1 MPRLTTEMTITA
13 LGLLVELMNFKMQ
26 CMGCFHKWTLHW
38 LHTVTRLLPK
48 LGSTVSRASARL
60 HNVHQLE
67 VNLDQ
72 SYDGALMKR
81 PKRNADIATLATA
94 STVEDKSR
102 HHQDSQLQAKSSK
115 EPDQIDDINNPE
127 RPETSSA
134 DGNQHETSAEDVIMS
149 DGDNISNQVESV
161 KLLFVEHTAS
171 YNIPQLERL
180 YTRIM
185 KGVFE
190 TKAKVKDDLKP
201 SILKYL
207 LKFAE
212 DEANF

>member
-1 MPRLTTEMTITA
+1 MLSQMDPA
-13 LGLLVELMNFKMQ
+13 LVAYCDKIAAQGGPM
-26 CMGCFHKWTLHW
+26 H
-38 LHTVTRLLPK
+38 LPDDMAGSTFTFPSSNSVVQ

-115 EPDQIDDINNPE
+115 EPDQI
-127 RPETSSA
+127 ET
-134 DGNQHETSAEDVIMS
+134 
-149 DGDNISNQVESV
+149 
-161 KLLFVEHTAS
+161 
-171 YNIPQLERL
+171 
-180 YTRIM
+180 
-185 KGVFE
+185 
-190 TKAKVKDDLKP
+190 
-201 SILKYL
+201 
-207 LKFAE
+207 
-212 DEANF
+212 